1 VLGEAA
7 GDRAA
12 ALRSLQAPDFTLPD
26 PSGAMH
32 SLSEL
37 RGKGKKPFR
46 VSSPPSST

>member
-26 PSGAMH
+26 LSGRMH
-32 SLSEL
+32 RLSEH
-37 RGKGKKPFR
+37 RGKKVLL
-46 VSSPPSST
+46 VSWASW